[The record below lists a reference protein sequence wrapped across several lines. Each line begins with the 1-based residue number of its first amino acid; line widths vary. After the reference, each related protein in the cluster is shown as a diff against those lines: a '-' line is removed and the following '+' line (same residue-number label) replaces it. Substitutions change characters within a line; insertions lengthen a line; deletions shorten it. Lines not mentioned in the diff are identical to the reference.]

1 MTFRTTHRS
10 RPLLH
15 RGPLLRRASLRR
27 ALALSAVAAAALT
40 GLTACD
46 LFAPQDT
53 KHIVEASVGASA
65 RVGQVFVG
73 NAVLVSGGHH
83 TANLVVTLVNE
94 ATDAQE
100 LEIVPAAGHHITVS
114 LKPRGM
120 RRLGDPP
127 TDESLV
133 TGLDATPGALTT
145 VTVTSAGQTVG
156 LKVPVVSRALPPYGT
171 LTPSPAPSPTPSA
184 QKSGQKGAPTSGSTS
199 GSTAAPTGTP
209 TPSPTPSR

>member
-1 MTFRTTHRS
+1 MTFGTTHRP
-10 RPLLH
+10 R
-15 RGPLLRRASLRR
+15 PLLRRA
-27 ALALSAVAAAALT
+27 LAAGAVAVAALS

-46 LFAPQDT
+46 LFAPQGT
-53 KHIVEASVGASA
+53 KNIVEASVGTSA

-83 TANLVVTLVNE
+83 TANLVATLVNE
-94 ATDAQE
+94 APDAQE
-100 LEIVPAAGHHITVS
+100 LVIVPAAGQHISVS
-114 LKPRGM
+114 LQPRGM
-120 RRLGDPP
+120 HRLGDPP

-156 LKVPVVSRALPPYGT
+156 LRVPVVSRALPPYGT

-184 QKSGQKGAPTSGSTS
+184 QKSGQKSGQ
-199 GSTAAPTGTP
+199 TGTP
-209 TPSPTPSR
+209 TTTPTPTPTPSH

>member
-1 MTFRTTHRS
+1 MMTLRTTHRS

-94 ATDAQE
+94 APDAQD
-100 LEIVPAAGHHITVS
+100 LVIVPAAGQHISVS
-114 LKPRGM
+114 LQPRGM

-184 QKSGQKGAPTSGSTS
+184 QKSGQKGGQTS

>member
-1 MTFRTTHRS
+1 MTFRTPHRS

-15 RGPLLRRASLRR
+15 RGPLRR
-27 ALALSAVAAAALT
+27 ALALSAIAAAALT

-53 KHIVEASVGASA
+53 KHIVEASVGVSA

-73 NAVLVSGGHH
+73 NAVLVSSGHH

-94 ATDAQE
+94 ATDAQQ
-100 LEIVPAAGHHITVS
+100 LEIVPAAGHHIAIS

-133 TGLDATPGALTT
+133 TGLDAAPGALTT
-145 VTVTSAGQTVG
+145 VTVTSSGQTVG

-171 LTPSPAPSPTPSA
+171 LTPSPAPSPAPSPTPTATPS
-184 QKSGQKGAPTSGSTS
+184 
-199 GSTAAPTGTP
+199 P